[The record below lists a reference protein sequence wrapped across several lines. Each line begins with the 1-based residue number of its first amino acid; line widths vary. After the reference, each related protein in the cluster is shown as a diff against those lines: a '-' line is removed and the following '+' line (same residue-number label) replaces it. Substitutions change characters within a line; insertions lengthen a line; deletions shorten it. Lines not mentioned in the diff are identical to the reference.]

1 MLAEIMLKLRSYCC
15 ISASFSL
22 NQVGI
27 FSIVKEGGRDEVAST
42 GIDDEQLD
50 TDKAS
55 VFKVGVSGERL
66 G

>member
-1 MLAEIMLKLRSYCC
+1 MLAESMLKLRSYCC

-27 FSIVKEGGRDEVAST
+27 FSIIKEDGRDKTAST
-42 GIDDEQLD
+42 GMDDEQLD
-50 TDKAS
+50 TGATE
-55 VFKVGVSGERL
+55 VRVGTSGEGL